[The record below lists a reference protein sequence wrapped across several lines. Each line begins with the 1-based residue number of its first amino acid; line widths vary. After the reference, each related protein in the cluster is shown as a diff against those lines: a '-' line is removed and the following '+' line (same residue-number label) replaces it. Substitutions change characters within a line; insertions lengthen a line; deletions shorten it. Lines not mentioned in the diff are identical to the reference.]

1 MGMSTGRPGVR
12 RRRPISRGPCKPSRQ
27 FQDAL
32 SPEETATFLS
42 SSSSFF
48 LILFFFCNRVIR
60 VPLCLSRSRDD
71 ESTII

>member
-48 LILFFFCNRVIR
+48 LILFFFATVSF
-60 VPLCLSRSRDD
+60 VSLCVFRGPAMMNLR
-71 ESTII
+71 